1 MGSHLS
7 GSHAASND
15 TRASTAARLRA
26 EFRARFGR
34 DPRVFRAPGRVNLIG
49 EHTDY
54 TEGFVMPL
62 AIDLHAWVAAAPRD
76 DQRVRVYSDNVGQM
90 AELDLARPAL
100 NAQGHWS
107 AYILGVAA
115 ALLDSQQKIGG
126 ADLLVYGN
134 VPMGAGLSSSASV
147 EVASGFAMLAV
158 SGTSMPPAELAKICQ
173 RAENQYAGAMVG
185 IMDQMM
191 ACCGR
196 ENFALLLDC
205 RTLGYE
211 LLPLFRDAQ
220 FVVCNSMVK
229 HDHAANEYNQRRA
242 DCETAARILSARI
255 PGVKTLRDVSLE
267 DLERHA
273 ADLPGTVYRRA
284 HHVVTENARVL
295 AARVALEKS
304 DPGLFGALMKQSHA
318 SLRDDYNVSC
328 AELDILV
335 ELASNSAGV
344 YGSRMTGGGFGGC
357 TISLVAAERVEDFK
371 QAIAAEYHD
380 ATNLTPDVYSFHA
393 SDGVEEVIGDSAQQ

>member
-1 MGSHLS
+1 MESHPPVE
-7 GSHAASND
+7 HAASNESS
-15 TRASTAARLRA
+15 AFTAARLRA
-26 EFRARFGR
+26 EFRARFGSE
-34 DPRVFRAPGRVNLIG
+34 PRIFRAPGRVNLIG

-76 DQRVRVYSDNVGQM
+76 DHRVRVYSANVAQS
-90 AELDLARPAL
+90 AELDLAKPSL
-100 NAQGHWS
+100 NAQGHWT

-115 ALLDSQQKIGG
+115 ALIETGHKIGG

-158 SGTSMPPAELAKICQ
+158 SGFATPPTELARICQ

-191 ACCGR
+191 ASCGR
-196 ENFALLLDC
+196 ENYALLLDC

-242 DCETAARILSARI
+242 DCETAARILSARMT
-255 PGVKTLRDVSLE
+255 GVKTLRDVSIE

-273 ADLPGTVYRRA
+273 ADLPSKVYRRA

-295 AARVALEKS
+295 AARVALEKR
-304 DPGLFGALMKQSHA
+304 DPESFGALMKQSHA

-335 ELASNSAGV
+335 KLASNSPGV

-357 TISLVAAERVEDFK
+357 TISLVAAERVEQFK
-371 QAIAAEYHD
+371 HAIAGEYRD
-380 ATNLTPDVYSFHA
+380 ASKLTPDVYSFHA
-393 SDGVEEVIGDSAQQ
+393 SDGVQEVIAA

>member
-1 MGSHLS
+1 MDPLSSGTHAGSNES
-7 GSHAASND
+7 S
-15 TRASTAARLRA
+15 ASTAARLRA
-26 EFRARFGR
+26 EFRARFGT
-34 DPRVFRAPGRVNLIG
+34 DPRIFRAPGRVNLIG

-62 AIDLHAWVAAAPRD
+62 AINLHAWVAAVPRN
-76 DQRVRVYSDNVGQM
+76 DQRIRVYSSNIGQM
-90 AELDLARPAL
+90 AELDLAKPAL
-100 NAQGHWS
+100 SAQGHWS

-115 ALLDSQQKIGG
+115 ALIDANHKISG
-126 ADLLVYGN
+126 ADLLVRGD

-158 SGTSMPPAELAKICQ
+158 SGLSMPATELAKVCQ
-173 RAENQYAGAMVG
+173 SAENQYAGAMVG

-196 ENFALLLDC
+196 ENYALLLDC
-205 RTLGYE
+205 RTLGFE

-229 HDHAANEYNQRRA
+229 HDHAANEYNQRRG
-242 DCETAARILSARI
+242 DCETAARILASRM
-255 PGVKTLRDVSLE
+255 PNVKTLRDVSID
-267 DLERHA
+267 DLERFA
-273 ADLPGTVYRRA
+273 ADLPSTVYRRA

-304 DPGLFGALMKQSHA
+304 DPELFGALLKQSHV

-335 ELASNSAGV
+335 KLASNSPGV

-357 TISLVAAERVEDFK
+357 TISLVATEHIEEFKRTIAE
-371 QAIAAEYHD
+371 EYRH
-380 ATNLTPDVYSFHA
+380 ATKFTPDVYSFHA
-393 SDGVEEVIGDSAQQ
+393 SDGVQEVTA

>member
-1 MGSHLS
+1 MDPLSSGADAGSNES
-7 GSHAASND
+7 
-15 TRASTAARLRA
+15 TASTAARLRA
-26 EFRARFGR
+26 EFRARFGT
-34 DPRVFRAPGRVNLIG
+34 DPRIFRAPGRVNLIG

-62 AIDLHAWVAAAPRD
+62 AINLHAWVAAAPRN
-76 DQRVRVYSDNVGQM
+76 DQRIRVYSSNIGQM
-90 AELDLARPAL
+90 AALDLAKPGL

-115 ALLDSQQKIGG
+115 ALEDAKHKISG
-126 ADLLVYGN
+126 ADLLVRGD

-158 SGTSMPPAELAKICQ
+158 SGLSMPPTELAKVCQ

-196 ENFALLLDC
+196 ENYALLLDC
-205 RTLGYE
+205 RTLGFE

-242 DCETAARILSARI
+242 DCETAARILASRM
-255 PGVKTLRDVSLE
+255 PNVKTLRDVSID
-267 DLERHA
+267 DLERFA
-273 ADLPGTVYRRA
+273 ADLPSTVYRRA

-304 DPGLFGALMKQSHA
+304 DPELFGALMKQSHT

-335 ELASNSAGV
+335 KLASNSPGV

-357 TISLVAAERVEDFK
+357 TISLVASEHLEEFKRTIAE
-371 QAIAAEYHD
+371 EYHH
-380 ATNLTPDVYSFHA
+380 ATKFTPDVYSFHA
-393 SDGVEEVIGDSAQQ
+393 SDGAQEVIA

>member
-1 MGSHLS
+1 MDPLSSGTHAGSNES
-7 GSHAASND
+7 S
-15 TRASTAARLRA
+15 ASTAARLRA
-26 EFRARFGR
+26 EFRARFGT
-34 DPRVFRAPGRVNLIG
+34 DPRIFRAPGRVNLIG

-62 AIDLHAWVAAAPRD
+62 AINLHAWVAAAPRN
-76 DQRVRVYSDNVGQM
+76 DQRIRVYSSNIGQM
-90 AELDLARPAL
+90 AELDLAKPAL
-100 NAQGHWS
+100 SAQGHWS

-115 ALLDSQQKIGG
+115 ALIDANHKISG
-126 ADLLVYGN
+126 ADLLVRGD

-158 SGTSMPPAELAKICQ
+158 SGLSMPATELAKVCQ
-173 RAENQYAGAMVG
+173 SAENQYAGAMVG

-196 ENFALLLDC
+196 ENYALLLDC
-205 RTLGYE
+205 RTLGFE

-229 HDHAANEYNQRRA
+229 HDHAANEYNQRRG
-242 DCETAARILSARI
+242 DCETAARILASRM
-255 PGVKTLRDVSLE
+255 PNVKTLRDVSIE
-267 DLERHA
+267 DLERFA
-273 ADLPGTVYRRA
+273 ADLPTTVYRRA

-304 DPGLFGALMKQSHA
+304 DPELFGALLKQSHV

-335 ELASNSAGV
+335 KLASNSPGV

-357 TISLVAAERVEDFK
+357 TISLVATEHIEEFKRTIVE
-371 QAIAAEYHD
+371 EYRH
-380 ATNLTPDVYSFHA
+380 ATKFTPDVYSFHA
-393 SDGVEEVIGDSAQQ
+393 SDGVQEVTA

>member
-1 MGSHLS
+1 MESQFS
-7 GSHAASND
+7 GAHAASND
-15 TRASTAARLRA
+15 TSASTAARLRA

-34 DPRVFRAPGRVNLIG
+34 EPRVFRAPGRVNLIG

-62 AIDLHAWVAAAPRD
+62 AINLHAWVAAAPRED
-76 DQRVRVYSDNVGQM
+76 RRVRVYSANVGET
-90 AELDLARPAL
+90 AELDLAKPQL

-115 ALLDSQQKIGG
+115 SLLGAGHKIGG

-158 SGTSMPPAELAKICQ
+158 SGLSMPPAELAKVCQ
-173 RAENQYAGAMVG
+173 HAENRYAGAMVG

-196 ENFALLLDC
+196 ENYALLLDC

-220 FVVCNSMVK
+220 FVVYNSMVK

-255 PGVKTLRDVSLE
+255 PSVKTLRDVTIE
-267 DLERHA
+267 DLERYA
-273 ADLPGTVYRRA
+273 ADLPSNVYRRA

-304 DPGLFGALMKQSHA
+304 DPELFGALMKQSHA

-335 ELASNSAGV
+335 KLASNSPGV

-357 TISLVAAERVEDFK
+357 TISLVDSKRVDDFK

-380 ATNLTPDVYSFHA
+380 ATKLTPDVYSFHA
-393 SDGVEEVIGDSAQQ
+393 SDGVQEVDGGIIQK

>member
-1 MGSHLS
+1 MDPISS
-7 GSHAASND
+7 SNNPESVESSASQP
-15 TRASTAARLRA
+15 ARLRA
-26 EFRARFGR
+26 EFRERFGSE
-34 DPRVFRAPGRVNLIG
+34 PRIFRAPGRVNLIG

-76 DQRVRVYSDNVGQM
+76 DRRIRVYSSNVNEF
-90 AELDLARPAL
+90 AELDLAKPSLHAP
-100 NAQGHWS
+100 GHWS

-115 ALLDSQQKIGG
+115 SLAAAGMKIGG
-126 ADLLVYGN
+126 ADLLIHGN

-158 SGTSMPPAELAKICQ
+158 SGLAMPPADLAKVCQ

-196 ENFALLLDC
+196 ENYALLLDC
-205 RTLGYE
+205 RTLGYQ

-242 DCETAARILSARI
+242 DCETAARILSAKL
-255 PGVKTLRDVSLE
+255 PGIRTLRDVSLA
-267 DLERHA
+267 DLERFA
-273 ADLPGTVYRRA
+273 PDLPGTVFRRA
-284 HHVVTENARVL
+284 LHVVSENARVL
-295 AARVALEKS
+295 AARVALENG
-304 DPGLFGALMKQSHA
+304 DPELFGALMKQSHA

-335 ELASNSAGV
+335 DLASKLPGV
-344 YGSRMTGGGFGGC
+344 FGSRMTGGGFGGC
-357 TISLVAAERVEDFK
+357 TISLVTVGDVQQFK
-371 QAIAAEYHD
+371 RSIAGEYHR
-380 ATNLTPDVYSFHA
+380 ATKLTPDVYVFRA
-393 SDGVEEVIGDSAQQ
+393 SDGAEEVFA

>member
-1 MGSHLS
+1 MDPLSSGRRPASHE
-7 GSHAASND
+7 NV
-15 TRASTAARLRA
+15 ASTAAHLRA
-26 EFRARFGR
+26 EFRARFGS
-34 DPRVFRAPGRVNLIG
+34 DPRIFRAPGRVNLIG

-62 AIDLHAWVAAAPRD
+62 AIDLHAWVAAAPCS
-76 DQRVRVYSDNVGQM
+76 DQRIRVFSSNIGQM
-90 AELDLARPAL
+90 AELDLKNPTL

-115 ALLDSQQKIGG
+115 ALVDAKQEIRG
-126 ADLLVYGN
+126 ADLLVRGD

-158 SGTSMPPAELAKICQ
+158 SGLSMPPSELAKVCQ

-196 ENFALLLDC
+196 ENYALLLDC
-205 RTLGYE
+205 RTLGFE

-242 DCETAARILSARI
+242 DCETAARILSSRM
-255 PGVKTLRDVSLE
+255 PNVKTLRDVSIE
-267 DLERHA
+267 DLERFA
-273 ADLPGTVYRRA
+273 ADLPTVVYRRA

-295 AARVALEKS
+295 AARAALEKS
-304 DPGLFGALMKQSHA
+304 DPELFGALMKQSHA

-335 ELASNSAGV
+335 KLASNSPGV

-357 TISLVAAERVEDFK
+357 TISLVASEHVEEFKRTIAE
-371 QAIAAEYHD
+371 EYHH
-380 ATNLTPDVYSFHA
+380 ATKLTPDVYSFHA
-393 SDGVEEVIGDSAQQ
+393 SDGAQEVTA

>member
-1 MGSHLS
+1 MDPLSS
-7 GSHAASND
+7 GSHAASHQN
-15 TRASTAARLRA
+15 TASTATHLRA
-26 EFRARFGR
+26 EFRARFGS
-34 DPRVFRAPGRVNLIG
+34 DPRIFRAPGRVNLIG

-62 AIDLHAWVAAAPRD
+62 AINLHAWVAAAPRS
-76 DQRVRVYSDNVGQM
+76 DQRIRVFSSNIGQM
-90 AELDLARPAL
+90 AELDLEKPAL

-115 ALLDSQQKIGG
+115 ALVDAKHRIRG
-126 ADLLVYGN
+126 ADLLVRGD

-158 SGTSMPPAELAKICQ
+158 SGLSMPPSELAKVCQ

-196 ENFALLLDC
+196 ENYALLLDC
-205 RTLGYE
+205 RTLGFE

-229 HDHAANEYNQRRA
+229 HDHAANEYNQRRT
-242 DCETAARILSARI
+242 DCETAARILSSRM
-255 PGVKTLRDVSLE
+255 PNVKTLRDVSIE
-267 DLERHA
+267 DLERFA
-273 ADLPGTVYRRA
+273 ADLPTVVYRRA

-295 AARVALEKS
+295 AARAALEKS
-304 DPGLFGALMKQSHA
+304 DPELFGALMKQSHA

-335 ELASNSAGV
+335 KLASNSPGV

-357 TISLVAAERVEDFK
+357 TISLVASEHVDEFKRTIAE
-371 QAIAAEYHD
+371 EYHH
-380 ATNLTPDVYSFHA
+380 ATKLTPDVYSFHA
-393 SDGVEEVIGDSAQQ
+393 SDGAQEVTT